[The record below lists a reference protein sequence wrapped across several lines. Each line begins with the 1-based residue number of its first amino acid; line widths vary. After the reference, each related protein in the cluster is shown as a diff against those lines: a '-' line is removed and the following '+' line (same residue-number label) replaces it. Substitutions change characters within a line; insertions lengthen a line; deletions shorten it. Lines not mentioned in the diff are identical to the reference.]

1 MKRCF
6 ACFKEFDDSLSVCPH
21 CGRIEITRAIEPI
34 YLTPGTVLSN
44 RYILGEVIGAG
55 GFGIVYK
62 AWDTKLETIVAVKE
76 FFISRLVT
84 RAEGLKN
91 IIVSKKAQSEFDYR
105 KERFLAEAKNMA
117 KFGTHRSI
125 PNVFE
130 FFEENNTAYIVMEL
144 LKGMA
149 LNEYLHQVGGKLDP
163 DFAIMIADEVGKA
176 LSSLHKE
183 NIIHRDVAPDNIFI
197 CTGKEI
203 RIKLMDLGAAKLAD
217 STDEVID
224 IVLKPGYSPPEQYDN
239 TKNIGPWT
247 DIYALGATLYMML
260 TGVKPDESTNRK
272 ISDELVPVTELNPN
286 VSENLSNTVM
296 KAMAIEKHMRFKSV
310 GEFLQALNGERKVL
324 PLDREKKLRKRKRRL
339 SVIAATLIVALISG
353 VTFQV
358 YSSRR
363 KSEFLEPAEITV
375 WLIEENNN
383 GDILENV
390 LKSFVN
396 QEGNTDVKISFV
408 SVPKEEYASA
418 LLAAFD
424 GSSEY
429 PMPVLFE
436 SSGLYEEQ
444 LSQFSINLD
453 NVISSSEFKNCDV
466 LKHGYSSY
474 YYSEVQMPLAVDVP
488 VAYIFSNS
496 FYGNYFDEYEL
507 VDNPWSLDIYLESSC
522 SPLVAFNYTG
532 DFKTVGFD
540 NFVESEEYFGKVV
553 LSSTASMNKFNKMQ
567 FQNENFSFTCAYPNY
582 DMIYCDFTYE
592 WSISSYADDAQ
603 TRAAEK
609 LLRYMLSDNYL
620 SLLCQ
625 DKVPVN
631 SKILNANDEKFA
643 PVADIYDKF
652 VFQGDN
658 Q

>member
-21 CGRIEITRAIEPI
+21 CGQAEIIRAIEPI
-34 YLTPGTVLSN
+34 YLKPGTVLSN

-91 IIVSKKAQSEFDYR
+91 VIVSKKAQTEFDYR

-117 KFGTHRSI
+117 KFGAHRSI

-176 LSSLHKE
+176 LGSLHKE
-183 NIIHRDVAPDNIFI
+183 NIVHRDVAPDNIFI

-217 STDEVID
+217 STDDVID
-224 IVLKPGYSPPEQYDN
+224 IVLKPGYSPSEQYDN

-272 ISDELVPVTELNPN
+272 ISDELIPVNELNPT

-310 GEFLQALNGERKVL
+310 DEFLRALNGERKVL

-339 SVIAATLIVALISG
+339 SVVAATLVVALISG
-353 VTFQV
+353 ITFQT
-358 YSSRR
+358 YSSHR
-363 KSEFLEPAEITV
+363 KSEFLEPAEIAV
-375 WLIEENNN
+375 WFIEEDNN
-383 GDILENV
+383 GEMMQNV
-390 LKSFVN
+390 LKSFVT
-396 QEGNTDVKISFV
+396 QEGNTDIKIRYF
-408 SVPKEEYASA
+408 SVPAEKYESE
-418 LLAAFD
+418 LLAAFN
-424 GSSEY
+424 GLSEY
-429 PMPVLFE
+429 PAPVLFE
-436 SSGLYEEQ
+436 SSSISEEILCS
-444 LSQFSINLD
+444 LSIDLD
-453 NVISSSEFKNCDV
+453 NIIESSEFKNCDM
-466 LKHGYSSY
+466 LKHNYSDHYSSKKQ
-474 YYSEVQMPLAVDVP
+474 VPLAVNVP
-488 VAYIFSNS
+488 VAYVFSNS
-496 FYGNYFDEYEL
+496 FSDNYFSEETL
-507 VDNPWSLDIYLESSC
+507 FDNSLSLDIYLEKSC
-522 SPLVAFNYTG
+522 PEIVTSNYIGRFTPISFNEFI
-532 DFKTVGFD
+532 DS
-540 NFVESEEYFGKVV
+540 ESYFGKVV
-553 LSSTASMNKFNKMQ
+553 LSSTASINEFNKMK
-567 FQNENFSFTCAYPNY
+567 FQNENFSFNCAYPNL
-582 DMIYCDFTYE
+582 DTIYCDFTYE
-592 WSISSYADDAQ
+592 WSISSSADDTQ

-631 SKILNANDEKFA
+631 SNILNLNDEKLA
-643 PVADIYDKF
+643 PVADIYEKF
-652 VFQGDN
+652 VF
-658 Q
+658 

>member
-21 CGRIEITRAIEPI
+21 CGHVEITRAIEPI

-91 IIVSKKAQSEFDYR
+91 VIVSKKAQTEFDYR

-149 LNEYLHQVGGKLDP
+149 LNEYLHQVGGMLDP

-176 LSSLHKE
+176 LGSLHKE

-217 STDEVID
+217 STDDVID

-260 TGVKPDESTNRK
+260 TGIKPDESTNRK
-272 ISDELVPVTELNPN
+272 ISDELVPVNELNPN

-310 GEFLQALNGERKVL
+310 DEFLQALNGERKVL

-339 SVIAATLIVALISG
+339 SVIAATLVVALVSG
-353 VTFQV
+353 IVFQT

-375 WLIEENNN
+375 WFIEENNN
-383 GDILENV
+383 GDMLQNV
-390 LKSFVN
+390 LKSFVS
-396 QEGNTDVKISFV
+396 QEGNTDIKIKYYSI
-408 SVPKEEYASA
+408 PLEKYDSA
-418 LLAAFD
+418 LLAAFN

-436 SSGLYEEQ
+436 SSTLSEETVSP
-444 LSQFSINLD
+444 LSMDLD
-453 NVISSSEFKNCDV
+453 NIISSSEFKNCDM
-466 LKHGYSSY
+466 LKHNYSSH
-474 YYSEVQMPLAVDVP
+474 YYSKTKMPLAVDVP

-496 FYGNYFDEYEL
+496 LSDDYFTEGTIYA
-507 VDNPWSLDIYLESSC
+507 LDVYLESGC
-522 SPLVAFNYTG
+522 SSAVASNYTI
-532 DFKTVGFD
+532 GFTTMSFD
-540 NFVESEEYFGKVV
+540 QFVNSGSYSGKVM
-553 LSSTASMNKFNKMQ
+553 LSSTASMNKFNQMK
-567 FQNENFSFTCAYPNY
+567 FRNENFSFKCAYPNY
-582 DMIYCDFTYE
+582 DTIYCDFTYE
-592 WSISSYADDAQ
+592 WSISNYADDAQ

-631 SKILNANDEKFA
+631 SKILNSNDENFA
-643 PVADIYDKF
+643 PVADIYDNF
-652 VFQGDN
+652 IF
-658 Q
+658 